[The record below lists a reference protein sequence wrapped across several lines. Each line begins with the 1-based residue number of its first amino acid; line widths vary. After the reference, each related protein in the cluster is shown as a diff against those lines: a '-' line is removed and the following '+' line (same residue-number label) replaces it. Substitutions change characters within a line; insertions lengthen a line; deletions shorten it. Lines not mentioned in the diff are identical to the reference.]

1 MRGLACRRAARRRAC
16 QGRHVIGGGGR
27 REGCVSGLVAE
38 VKSMLGRT
46 WTDQIGGR
54 VWLRASEP
62 LMLRGPGSESV
73 GSSRSARR
81 LAGERG
87 KTSGGVPCASCSRL
101 RKGGVFLGNL
111 K

>member
-1 MRGLACRRAARRRAC
+1 
-16 QGRHVIGGGGR
+16 
-27 REGCVSGLVAE
+27 
-38 VKSMLGRT
+38 MLGRT

-62 LMLRGPGSESV
+62 LMLRCPGSESV

-81 LAGERG
+81 LAGEERRQAVCRAC
-87 KTSGGVPCASCSRL
+87 TRL

>member
-1 MRGLACRRAARRRAC
+1 
-16 QGRHVIGGGGR
+16 
-27 REGCVSGLVAE
+27 
-38 VKSMLGRT
+38 MLGRT

-81 LAGERG
+81 LAGEERRQAVCR
-87 KTSGGVPCASCSRL
+87 VPRAL
-101 RKGGVFLGNL
+101 AFAKAVFSWGI
-111 K
+111 